1 MNRTEQFLA
10 SFNELEQ
17 FLRESTDSTRST
29 SFGGTI
35 GRASHDNAAVRHY
48 QRDLREWADLRNAI
62 VHEHPKGQVIAEVTP
77 EALNDFQKLVAKVTG
92 PQRVFPQFQ
101 RTVRV
106 FDDEDGLQ
114 DAIQDLWDQGYSQVI
129 VRREKLMGLLSYNGI
144 TRWMS
149 SEINGTVIDLAG
161 ATVGDAMPFEEEGGI
176 AFLDRN
182 ATVFDARE
190 LFQVFPEKHKQRL
203 RVIVITE
210 HGKAT
215 EGPLGLISASDLIEA
230 DF

>member
-1 MNRTEQFLA
+1 MNRTEAFLA
-10 SFNELEQ
+10 SFNELER
-17 FLRESTDSTRST
+17 FLRDSTESTRSVP
-29 SFGGTI
+29 FGGLI
-35 GRASHDNAAVRHY
+35 GEASHDNAAVRHY
-48 QRDLREWADLRNAI
+48 ARDLREWADLRNAI

-77 EALNDFQKLVAKVTG
+77 DALKDFQKLVAKVTG

-101 RTVRV
+101 RAVRV

-129 VRREKLMGLLSYNGI
+129 VRRDKRMSLLSYNGI
-144 TRWMS
+144 TRWMG

-176 AFLDRN
+176 GFLDRN

-190 LFQVFPEKHKQRL
+190 LFQEFPDNHHQRL

-210 HGKAT
+210 HGKST
-215 EGPLGLISASDLIEA
+215 EGPIGLISASDLLEA